1 MTWSAALEHTLA
13 SDALLYAALLAAS
26 VLLVRTLPFPSLPAL
41 WRAART
47 ELSAPGPFS
56 LETAA
61 HAFAGFERAAL
72 ADVARMR
79 ASHGRLSWAH
89 RRAAAALGYPA
100 KLARL
105 EAATRANGAV
115 TRAIGAHSKAVL
127 ERRGAGTLGRTR
139 EALRHFVRD
148 WSAEGAPERAT
159 IFTPILEAL
168 ADVPIE
174 ERAGKRV
181 LVPGSGLGRLAWE
194 ISELG
199 TSMCLHLSRQIID
212 LAQASTR
219 PRTSSPST

>member
-26 VLLVRTLPFPSLPAL
+26 VLLVRTLPLPSLPAL

-47 ELSAPGPFS
+47 ELSTPGPFS

-89 RRAAAALGYPA
+89 RRAAGALGYPE

-115 TRAIGAHSKAVL
+115 TRAIGVHSKVVL
-127 ERRGAGTLGRTR
+127 ERRGGGTLGRTR

-159 IFTPILEAL
+159 IFGPILNAL
-168 ADVPIE
+168 ADVPVE

-199 TSMCLHLSRQIID
+199 ASAHTSFPDQTANI
-212 LAQASTR
+212 AQASTR
-219 PRTSSPST
+219 QRTNFLST

>member
-13 SDALLYAALLAAS
+13 SDALLYGTLLAAS
-26 VLLVRTLPFPSLPAL
+26 ALLIRTLPFPSLPAL
-41 WRAART
+41 WRAAWT
-47 ELSAPGPFS
+47 DGPFS

-105 EAATRANGAV
+105 EAATRANGAI
-115 TRAIGAHSKAVL
+115 TRAIGAHSRVVL
-127 ERRGAGTLGRTR
+127 ERRGGGTLGRTR

>member
-1 MTWSAALEHTLA
+1 
-13 SDALLYAALLAAS
+13 
-26 VLLVRTLPFPSLPAL
+26 
-41 WRAART
+41 
-47 ELSAPGPFS
+47 
-56 LETAA
+56 
-61 HAFAGFERAAL
+61 
-72 ADVARMR
+72 
-79 ASHGRLSWAH
+79 
-89 RRAAAALGYPA
+89 
-100 KLARL
+100 
-105 EAATRANGAV
+105 
-115 TRAIGAHSKAVL
+115 VL

-174 ERAGKRV
+174 ERAGRRV

-199 TSMCLHLSRQIID
+199 ASAHTFFHDQTANM
-212 LAQASTR
+212 AQASTR